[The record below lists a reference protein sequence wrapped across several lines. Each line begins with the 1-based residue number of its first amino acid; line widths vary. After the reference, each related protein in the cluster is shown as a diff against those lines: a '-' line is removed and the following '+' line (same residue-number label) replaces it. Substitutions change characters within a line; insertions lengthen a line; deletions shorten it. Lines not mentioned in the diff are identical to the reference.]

1 LPASSVLLL
10 ANDPPFVQSIRSGLG
25 AAGYQVTATADAD
38 EPFRKAGQH
47 ALIIIDQVAGS
58 VSPQDVC
65 RNVRATPALAGVA
78 VLCIAQ
84 SDDVEERVRFL
95 QAGADEVIA
104 KPFDRRELEARVEAL
119 LLRFQHAH
127 DLAPVVLPGGPLPAQ
142 RKVIVFFSP
151 KGGMGTTT
159 LTVNVAV
166 ALAQQRPDHVALF
179 DLDLQWGQVAI
190 HLNLRPKL
198 TVADLCHDSQALD
211 DPELMRPYAERHGSG
226 LAVYCAPSR
235 PDQAELVE
243 PQQVTKAITGAR
255 GLYDTVVVDGGG
267 ILDERTLALLEEA
280 DDIVLPLYPEIG
292 AIKALLSFL
301 EVLADV
307 GGLGQKT
314 TFVVNHVFPREL
326 VKLRDLENTLG
337 ARVAFEVP
345 NDQIVF
351 VKAVNEGVPVVVGAP
366 RTAPAEAFGR
376 LAQLL
381 VGPAAPPASADD
393 AARRSGLGSLLR
405 RA

>member
-1 LPASSVLLL
+1 MPASTVLLL
-10 ANDPPFVQSIRSGLG
+10 ANDASFVQSIRSGLG

-95 QAGADEVIA
+95 EAGADEVIA

-127 DLAPVVLPGGPLPAQ
+127 DLAPVVLPSGPLPAS

-166 ALAQQRPDHVALF
+166 ALAQQQPDHVALF

-198 TVADLCHDSQALD
+198 TVAELCHDSQALAE
-211 DPELMRPYAERHGSG
+211 PELMRAYAERHASG

-235 PDQAELVE
+235 PDQAELV
-243 PQQVTKAITGAR
+243 QADQVTKAITGAR
-255 GLYDTVVVDGGG
+255 GLYDVVLVDGGG

-301 EVLADV
+301 EVLADI

-351 VKAVNEGVPVVVGAP
+351 VKAVNEGVPVVLGAP
-366 RTAPAEAFGR
+366 RTVAAESFGR

-381 VGPAAPPASADD
+381 VGTTRSSAQPED
-393 AARRSGLGSLLR
+393 AARRGGLGSLLR